1 MYIYLSTVEWVNII
15 RIKIIQCNTRQQ
27 RKEQSKTTHGK
38 KKKKNRWISQI
49 KFELKKWEWN
59 KFCFPQF
66 LLSLKASK
74 KQLMVIN
81 VSCYHW
87 DWGPAMGRRSIEY
100 WYHFLSELDGCKTS
114 RYTVKIYQD
123 IVMICAFFCI
133 YAVPQ

>member
-1 MYIYLSTVEWVNII
+1 
-15 RIKIIQCNTRQQ
+15 
-27 RKEQSKTTHGK
+27 
-38 KKKKNRWISQI
+38 
-49 KFELKKWEWN
+49 
-59 KFCFPQF
+59 
-66 LLSLKASK
+66 
-74 KQLMVIN
+74 MVIN